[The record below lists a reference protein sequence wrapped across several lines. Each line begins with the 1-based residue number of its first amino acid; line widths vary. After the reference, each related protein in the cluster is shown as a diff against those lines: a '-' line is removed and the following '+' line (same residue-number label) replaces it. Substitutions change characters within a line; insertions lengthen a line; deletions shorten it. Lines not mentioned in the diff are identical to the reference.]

1 MSDWMVKAGR
11 SAYEPGGHEPSEGA
25 AFQGVVVG
33 VNTRAEKATV
43 SFFGGEKQADV
54 LHPYIGVDSWI
65 RIMPDSGSPVRAAVH
80 GDTKQVAMVEYAKG
94 PNDVRMES
102 YEEGTGSTYRPLKQ
116 GEIEL
121 QSSGL
126 AKLHLSERG
135 NIDMQAGPS
144 WITLLNEKMQI
155 EQMAATHRRALPWR
169 DGADAMSHEERFGVV
184 VRPGLV
190 TPAAER
196 TVDVAGAP
204 ATEYFRAL
212 YTPLT
217 TVKDQQLVV
226 HHEGNVLDNQGLPVA
241 GGPAGL
247 PLRAKSAWRT
257 DAGEELLV
265 EVDNVGNV
273 GLTLPQSAIAGMTLQ
288 STFGL
293 KINSTGVPALT
304 RVYVDGILV
313 ANHVHATAFGPTGLP
328 VNAGV

>member
-1 MSDWMVKAGR
+1 MSDWTTKAAG
-11 SAYEPGGHEPSEGA
+11 SATGPGAHKPSEGA
-25 AFQGVVVG
+25 AIQGVITG
-33 VNTRAEKATV
+33 VNVKAEKATV
-43 SFFGGEKQADV
+43 VFSGGDKQADV
-54 LHPYIGVDSWI
+54 LHPYIGVNSWI
-65 RIMPDSGSPVRAAVH
+65 RVMPDGGTPVRVSIH
-80 GDTKQVAMVEYAKG
+80 GDTKQVALSEYAKG
-94 PNDVRMES
+94 PNDARMSS
-102 YEEGTGSTYRPLKQ
+102 YEDGTGSTYRPLKQ

-144 WITLLNEKMQI
+144 WIALLNEKMQI

-169 DGADAMSHEERFGVV
+169 DGANALSHEERFGVV
-184 VRPGLV
+184 VRPGLI

-196 TVDVAGAP
+196 TVDVAGSP
-204 ATEYFRAL
+204 AMEYFRAL
-212 YTPLT
+212 YTPLS

-226 HHEGNVLDNQGLPVA
+226 HHEGNVLDNQGLPVS

-273 GLTLPQSAIAGMTLQ
+273 GVSLPQSAVAGMTLN